1 MRILFK
7 HRHWIVI
14 QAIYLIIGILSAL
27 IFKSNGKMFGGMA
40 IGLHFI
46 SNTQELLI
54 PILSLMLADLA
65 FNVEYVEGTFLRIC
79 CVGKVEQSGCGKD
92 C

>member
-46 SNTQELLI
+46 S
-54 PILSLMLADLA
+54 LMLADLA